1 MIILNILLISE
12 KVKTNKSKLIK
23 KYFIHL
29 NFLKIKQQYL
39 KTFIFNYENFF
50 LNFTFFKIFL
60 YFY

>member
-23 KYFIHL
+23 KYFIYL

-39 KTFIFNYENFF
+39 KTFIF
-50 LNFTFFKIFL
+50 IF
-60 YFY
+60 